1 MRRLEYY
8 KQLKKGS
15 SMKRIILIVLIAS
28 AAMNSSTAF
37 AQIKQTKEQI
47 AFYTSEWKGDRFPDG
62 RPKIADN
69 LLERALDVSIEDMWD
84 YLRGQGYT
92 NQFESGWQALHK
104 EKPFA
109 GRALTAQFMPRR
121 PDMAAAVAAEGKAEG
136 RVSGT
141 NSWVINELQMGDT
154 MVADGYGKIVEGTLI
169 GSNLGSG
176 IAAHTHSG
184 FIFDAGIRDAEE
196 NRGIANLNGFYRGYD
211 PSAWAQMQLT
221 GINVPVRIGRAVVLP
236 GDLVV
241 AKQDGVVFI
250 PAALAA
256 AAISKAEFT
265 NLQDAFNFELNSQ
278 GKNGASFE
286 GGWTAEK
293 YAALGKWV
301 DAHPEKLK
309 MTRAEF
315 TALLAQAGRPRQ
327 TLPGA
332 RGGGVPPQ

>member
-1 MRRLEYY
+1 MRPL
-8 KQLKKGS
+8 KCSNQLQKGS
-15 SMKRIILIVLIAS
+15 SMKKIVLTILIAC
-28 AAMNSSTAF
+28 AAMGPSAAF
-37 AQIKQTKEQI
+37 AQIKQTKEQMM
-47 AFYTSEWKGDRFPDG
+47 FYTSEWKGDRFSDG
-62 RPKIADN
+62 RPKVPDN
-69 LLERALDVSIEDMWD
+69 LLERALDVSIEDVWS

-92 NQFESGWQALHK
+92 NQFEGGWQALHI

-109 GRALTAQFMPRR
+109 GRALTAQFMPQR
-121 PDMAAAVAAEGKAEG
+121 PDMQAPIAAEGKAER

-154 MVADGYGKIVEGTLI
+154 MVADGYGKVIEGTLI

-196 NRGIANLNGFYRGYD
+196 NRKIANLNGFYRGYD

-221 GINVPVRIGRAVVLP
+221 GINVPIRIGRAVVLP

-256 AAISKAEFT
+256 AVINKAEFT

-286 GGWTAEK
+286 GGWTPEK
-293 YAALGKWV
+293 FGALGKWV

-315 TALLAQAGRPRQ
+315 AELLAEASRPRQ
-327 TLPGA
+327 APPGG
-332 RGGGVPPQ
+332 RGGRGGR